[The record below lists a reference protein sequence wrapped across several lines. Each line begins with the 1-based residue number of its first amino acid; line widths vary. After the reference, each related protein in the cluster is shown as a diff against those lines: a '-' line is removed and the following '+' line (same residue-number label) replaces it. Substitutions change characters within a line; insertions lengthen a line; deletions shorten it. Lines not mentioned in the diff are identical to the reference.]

1 MIALMPYTLKDSVR
15 HKFTKKAYNVRDWEK
30 YDEGLKNR
38 GSLTIWFSEDAIAAW
53 NHVQPDKRIRGGQRV
68 YSDLAIETAHTL
80 RLVYKQPSRQTE
92 GLLTSIV
99 QLLNLKLPIPDY
111 TTLSRRAKRVVLS
124 KPPKSSSD
132 SRVVIVDSTGL
143 KVVGEKEWMNHKHG
157 TKQRKVWRKLHLA
170 VNEDGE
176 ILSATL
182 TTHHESDVSQVPDLL
197 NKIETPIDAFYG
209 DAGGYDH
216 PGTYAALDNH
226 EQRFSQTTPIRTV
239 IPPNIG
245 FRSAQISDSEKR
257 KANIKLLNDV
267 GREKWQ
273 EATSYGKRSGV
284 ENTNSRYKTIIGG
297 KLRSKDTDNQS
308 TEVQIG
314 IRILNRMRALGIP
327 KGRRVA

>member
-1 MIALMPYTLKDSVR
+1 MWLNGRL
-15 HKFTKKAYNVRDWEK
+15 
-30 YDEGLKNR
+30 
-38 GSLTIWFSEDAIAAW
+38 LTIWFSEDAIAAW
-53 NHVQPDKRIRGGQRV
+53 NHVRPEKMTRGRQRQ

-80 RLVYKQPSRQTE
+80 RLVYKQPLRQTE
-92 GLLTSIV
+92 GLLTSISNI
-99 QLLNLKLPIPDY
+99 LELNLTIPDH
-111 TTLSRRAKRVVLS
+111 TTLSRRAKHIALS
-124 KPPKSSSD
+124 KPPKHSSD

-170 VNEDGE
+170 INEEGE

-197 NKIETPIDAFYG
+197 AQINSQIDTFYG
-209 DAGGYDH
+209 DSGGYDH

-226 EQRFSQTTPIRTV
+226 EERFNQRTPIRTV
-239 IPPNIG
+239 IPPNLG
-245 FRSAQISDSEKR
+245 FRLLQESDSDKR

-273 EATSYGKRSGV
+273 EATSYGKRSGI

-297 KLRSKDTDNQS
+297 KLRSKDTHNQN
-308 TEVQIG
+308 TKVQIG